1 MITSSLAWPTMFDV
15 ARNRVAVLED
25 NTSIVNRTKLLMLT
39 DPTEVYNEPNQGVG
53 LKKYLWQY
61 NTDNTKALIQDNII
75 NQLSLHEPYVTAE
88 ETQFSDGLLFTGS
101 QTDFDIA
108 QNYNQLKM
116 TVAVQTIYGD
126 TANIDFN
133 NTKVGDE

>member
-25 NTSIVNRTKLLMLT
+25 NTSIVNRTKLLLLT

-53 LKKYLWQY
+53 LKQYLWQY
-61 NTDNTKALIQDNII
+61 NTDNTKAMIQDRIKA
-75 NQLSLHEPYVTAE
+75 QLDLYEPYVVPE
-88 ETQFSDGLLFTGS
+88 NTQFSDGLLFTGS
-101 QTDFDIA
+101 NNTIDIT

-116 TVAVQTIYGD
+116 TMAVQTIYGD

-133 NTKVGDE
+133 NVKVGDD

>member
-1 MITSSLAWPTMFDV
+1 MITSSLAWPTMFDA

-61 NTDNTKALIQDNII
+61 NTDNTKALIQDNIK
-75 NQLSLHEPYVTAE
+75 NQLSLHEPYVAAE
-88 ETQFSDGLLFTGS
+88 KTQFSDGLIFTGS
-101 QTDFDIA
+101 QVDSDIA

-116 TVAVQTIYGD
+116 TIAVQTIYGD

>member
-15 ARNRVAVLED
+15 ARNRVAILED

>member
-61 NTDNTKALIQDNII
+61 NTDNTKALIQDNIK

-88 ETQFSDGLLFTGS
+88 KTQFSDGLIFTGS
-101 QTDFDIA
+101 QVDSDIA

-116 TVAVQTIYGD
+116 TIAVQTIYGD

>member
-15 ARNRVAVLED
+15 VRNRVAVLED
-25 NTSIVNRTKLLMLT
+25 NISIVNRTKLLLLT

-53 LKKYLWQY
+53 LKQYLWQY
-61 NTDNTKALIQDNII
+61 NTENTKAMIQDRIKA
-75 NQLSLHEPYVTAE
+75 QLDLYEPYVVPE
-88 ETQFSDGLLFTGS
+88 NTQFSDGLLFTGS
-101 QTDFDIA
+101 NNTIDIT

-116 TVAVQTIYGD
+116 TMAVQTIYGD

-133 NTKVGDE
+133 NVKVGDD

>member
-25 NTSIVNRTKLLMLT
+25 NTSIVNRTKLLLLT

-53 LKKYLWQY
+53 LKQYLWQY
-61 NTDNTKALIQDNII
+61 NTENTKAMIQDRIKA
-75 NQLSLHEPYVTAE
+75 QLDLYEPYVVPE
-88 ETQFSDGLLFTGS
+88 NTQFSDGLLFTGS
-101 QTDFDIA
+101 NNTIDIT

-116 TVAVQTIYGD
+116 TMAVQTIYGD

-133 NTKVGDE
+133 NVKVGDD

>member
-61 NTDNTKALIQDNII
+61 NTDNTKALIQDNIK
-75 NQLSLHEPYVTAE
+75 NQLSLHEPYVAAE
-88 ETQFSDGLLFTGS
+88 KTQFSDGLIFTGS
-101 QTDFDIA
+101 QVDSDIA

-116 TVAVQTIYGD
+116 TIAVQTIYGD

-133 NTKVGDE
+133 NIKVGDE

>member
-25 NTSIVNRTKLLMLT
+25 ITSIVNRTKLLMLT

-61 NTDNTKALIQDNII
+61 NTDNTKALIQDNIK
-75 NQLSLHEPYVTAE
+75 NQLSLHEPYVAAE
-88 ETQFSDGLLFTGS
+88 KTQFSDGLIFTGS
-101 QTDFDIA
+101 QVDSDIA

-116 TVAVQTIYGD
+116 TIAVQTIYGD

>member
-61 NTDNTKALIQDNII
+61 NTDNTKALIQDNIK
-75 NQLSLHEPYVTAE
+75 NQLSLHEPYVAAE
-88 ETQFSDGLLFTGS
+88 KTQFSDGLIFTGS
-101 QTDFDIA
+101 QVDSDIA

-116 TVAVQTIYGD
+116 TIAVQTIYGD

>member
-39 DPTEVYNEPNQGVG
+39 DPTEVYNGPNQGVG

>member
-25 NTSIVNRTKLLMLT
+25 NTSIVNRTKLLLLT

-53 LKKYLWQY
+53 LKQYLWQY
-61 NTDNTKALIQDNII
+61 NTDNTKAMIQDRIKA
-75 NQLSLHEPYVTAE
+75 QLDLYEPYVVPE
-88 ETQFSDGLLFTGS
+88 NTQFSDGLLFTGS
-101 QTDFDIA
+101 NNTIDIT
-108 QNYNQLKM
+108 QNCNQLKM
-116 TVAVQTIYGD
+116 TMAVQTIYGD

-133 NTKVGDE
+133 NVKVGDD

>member
-25 NTSIVNRTKLLMLT
+25 NTSIVNRTKLLLLT

-53 LKKYLWQY
+53 LKQYLWQY
-61 NTDNTKALIQDNII
+61 NTDNTKAMVQDRIKA
-75 NQLSLHEPYVTAE
+75 QLDLYEPYVVPE
-88 ETQFSDGLLFTGS
+88 NTQFSDGLLFTGS
-101 QTDFDIA
+101 NNTIDIT

-116 TVAVQTIYGD
+116 TMAVQTIYGD

-133 NTKVGDE
+133 NVKVGDD

>member
-39 DPTEVYNEPNQGVG
+39 DPTEIYNEPNQGVG

-61 NTDNTKALIQDNII
+61 NTDNTKALIQDNIK
-75 NQLSLHEPYVTAE
+75 NQLSLHEPYVAAE
-88 ETQFSDGLLFTGS
+88 KTQFSDGLIFTGS
-101 QTDFDIA
+101 QVDSDIA

-116 TVAVQTIYGD
+116 TIAVQTIYGD

>member
-53 LKKYLWQY
+53 LK
-61 NTDNTKALIQDNII
+61 NTDNTKALIQDNIK

-88 ETQFSDGLLFTGS
+88 KTQFSDGLIFTGS
-101 QTDFDIA
+101 QVDSDIA

-116 TVAVQTIYGD
+116 TIAVQTIYGD